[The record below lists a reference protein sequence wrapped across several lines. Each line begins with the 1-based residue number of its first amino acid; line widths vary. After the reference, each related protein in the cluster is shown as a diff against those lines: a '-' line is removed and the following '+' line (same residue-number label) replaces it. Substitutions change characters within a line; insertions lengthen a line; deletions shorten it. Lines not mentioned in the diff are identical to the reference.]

1 MNKPQGYDQAVAS
14 GGFKSITAGTH
25 KVKILKAIDTK
36 SKAGQPMLV
45 LNCDIADGEFKDYYR
60 KAYDYKKQNYGSA
73 TWGCIIRK
81 LCDEDDKKTIGYFK
95 GMMTAIENS
104 NPGYVWD
111 DTWDENTL
119 RNKVACGVFD
129 YDKPWQNDKGEM
141 VQTVKI
147 QSLRSIDMLGKV
159 EPKGKQE
166 IKPPFGKSNREA
178 PPEQNKEWNI
188 TDEELPF

>member
-1 MNKPQGYDQAVAS
+1 MNKPKGYDQAQAS

-25 KVKILKAIDTK
+25 KIKILKAIDTK
-36 SKAGQPMLV
+36 SKAGQPMLQ
-45 LNCDIADGEFKDYYR
+45 LNCDIAEGEFKDYYR

-73 TWGCIIRK
+73 TWGCVIRK
-81 LCDEDDKKTIGYFK
+81 LCDENDDRTIGYFK

-104 NPGYVWD
+104 NQGYKWD
-111 DTWDENTL
+111 WQEESL

-147 QSLRSIDMLGKV
+147 QSLRSLDMLGKV

-166 IKPPFGKSNREA
+166 IKPPFGASNREA
-178 PPEQNKEWNI
+178 PPPDGFDVS
-188 TDEELPF
+188 DEELPF